1 MCLIVFSISKEN
13 KLLDSNSRF
22 SITLMANRDEYYERP
37 TSLMDWWN
45 DRPILAGKDES
56 AGGTWF
62 AIGKDGRF
70 AAITNYKENGV
81 VDYELSRGK
90 LVTDFI
96 EDKHRSAKEY
106 FASLKGDSFAAF
118 NLLVSDSEG
127 VHSFSNR
134 REGIVTLTE
143 GVHALGNGF
152 LNADTDKVIKIKDDF
167 IELQKTSTNKD
178 QAFKMMRQYAGN
190 LDVETQEELKKKDY
204 EEIPHRFIKS
214 SFYGTRCTTLF
225 CIDSLGRINTSEQ
238 SYSEGGIA
246 SQRRDFEF
254 VIS

>member
-1 MCLIVFSISKEN
+1 MCLIVFSISKEDA
-13 KLLDSNSRF
+13 LLDSNSRF

-45 DRPILAGKDES
+45 DRPILAGKDEL
-56 AGGTWF
+56 AGGAWL

-81 VDYELSRGK
+81 VDHELSRGK
-90 LVTDFI
+90 LVTDFLD
-96 EDKHRSAKEY
+96 DKHRSGKEY

-134 REGIVTLTE
+134 REGIVTITE

-152 LNADTDKVIKIKDDF
+152 LNAETDKVIKIKDDF
-167 IELQKTSTNKD
+167 LELQKTSMSKD
-178 QAFKMMRQYAGN
+178 QAFKMMRQYTGN
-190 LDVETQEELKKKDY
+190 LDVKTQEELKKKDY
-204 EEIPHRFIKS
+204 EEIPHRFIQS
-214 SFYGTRCTTLF
+214 NFYGTRCTTLVS
-225 CIDSLGRINTSEQ
+225 IDSLGRINTSEQ